1 MTATLLPLAEAEAA
15 DRRKLRV
22 LNIHEMLERE
32 FPPRDYILQP
42 ILPTQGLAMLYAARG
57 IGKTHF
63 ALSLGYAVATGGS
76 FLKFKAPRARR
87 VLLIDGEMT
96 GIAMKE
102 RLTAIVDGA
111 EAEPP
116 SPDYFRVITPDV
128 QEAAGMPDLA
138 TEEGQARVEPY
149 LDGVELV
156 IVDNL
161 SCLVR
166 SGKENEGEGWLPV
179 QGWALGLRRR
189 GIAVLFV
196 HHAGKGGAQRG
207 TSRREDVLDTVI
219 NLRRPT
225 DYTADQGARFE
236 IVFEKA
242 RGFVGDDAKSLEA
255 RYDVRD
261 KAAAWSWRDL
271 ADSTYD
277 RAVALFNEG
286 MQVRAVGEE
295 LGISKSAAHRLRK
308 RALAEGL
315 IDG

>member
-1 MTATLLPLAEAEAA
+1 MTGPLIPLDEAGHTLRALT
-15 DRRKLRV
+15 
-22 LNIHEMLERE
+22 IQEMLQRE

-42 ILPTQGLAMLYAARG
+42 ILPTQGLAMIYAMRG

-63 ALSLGYAVATGGS
+63 ALSLAYAVATGGS
-76 FLKFKAPRARR
+76 FLKFKAPQARR

-102 RLTAIVDGA
+102 RLAAIVAGA

-128 QEAAGMPDLA
+128 QEVVGMPDLA
-138 TEEGQARVEPY
+138 TEEGQARLEPH
-149 LDGVELV
+149 LDGVALV

-161 SCLVR
+161 SCLCR
-166 SGKENEGEGWLPV
+166 TGKENEGEAWLPV
-179 QGWALGLRRR
+179 QGWALELRRR

-219 NLRRPT
+219 NLRRPS
-225 DYTADQGARFE
+225 DYVADQGARFE

-242 RGFVGDDAKSLEA
+242 RGFSGDDAKPLDA
-255 RYDVRD
+255 TYTVTQG
-261 KAAAWSWRDL
+261 AAKWTWRDL

-277 RAVALFNEG
+277 RAVAMFNEG
-286 MQVRAVGEE
+286 MNVRDVGEE
-295 LGISKSAAHRLRK
+295 LGISKSAAHRLRQ

>member
-1 MTATLLPLAEAEAA
+1 MTAALIPLAEAEAA
-15 DRRKLRV
+15 NRRKLRA
-22 LNIHEMLERE
+22 LNIREMLERE
-32 FPPRDYILQP
+32 FPPRDYVLQP
-42 ILPTQGLAMLYAARG
+42 ILPTQGLAMLYAMRG

-76 FLKFKAPRARR
+76 FLKFDAPRPRR

-102 RLTAIVDGA
+102 RLAAIVAGT

-116 SPDYFRVITPDV
+116 APDYFRIITPDV
-128 QEAAGMPDLA
+128 QDAAGMPDLA
-138 TEEGQARVEPY
+138 TEEGQARIEPY

-161 SCLVR
+161 SCLCR
-166 SGKENEGEGWLPV
+166 TGKENEGEGWLPV
-179 QGWALGLRRR
+179 QGWALDLRRR

-219 NLRRPT
+219 NLRRPA

-242 RGFVGDDAKSLEA
+242 RGFVGNDAKPLEA
-255 RYDVRD
+255 IYQVNHG
-261 KAAAWSWRDL
+261 AASWSWRDL
-271 ADSTYD
+271 ADSAYD
-277 RAVALFNEG
+277 RAVTLFNEG
-286 MQVRAVGEE
+286 MNVRDVGEE